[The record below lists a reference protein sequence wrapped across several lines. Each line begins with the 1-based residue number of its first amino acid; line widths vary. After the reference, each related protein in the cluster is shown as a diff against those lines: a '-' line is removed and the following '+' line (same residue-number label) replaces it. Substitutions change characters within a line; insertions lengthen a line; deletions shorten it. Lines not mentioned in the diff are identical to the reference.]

1 MISRNYSNATSSLLS
16 LCSESTL
23 NSWSFQQ
30 QNLIVNLA
38 TYNDEKLIITIK
50 TDTVQSANLS
60 TNTILNTC
68 MLKIT
73 DMHEMLETSNGYYIP
88 PKRFCDLMKQ
98 CESSY
103 SLFYGRNKTFRYHL
117 AFIGSITFL
126 SCPVSSLEHCI
137 NWVST

>member
-1 MISRNYSNATSSLLS
+1 MISRNYSNAIISLLS
-16 LCSESTL
+16 LCSKSTL
-23 NSWSFQQ
+23 NSWTFQQ
-30 QNLIVNLA
+30 QNLILNLA
-38 TYNDEKLIITIK
+38 NYNDEKLIITIK

-73 DMHEMLETSNGYYIP
+73 DMHEMLETSNGYYIQ

-98 CESSY
+98 YESSY